1 MALTGLEMFA
11 IQGGASLLNGL
22 FSGFGQ
28 SQQNAAAQ
36 KQADAINKANMQN
49 WKYQNR
55 EMRRKFRYDTNSVK
69 IQRDNIE
76 QELAYNDETARKS
89 WNYQMQIRAFDIE
102 QRNRDFEQRKLTAG
116 QQLGFNGIAYN
127 FALQDAD
134 RWLQEQNIAMDFEEK
149 STMLDFRYNQLGE
162 ALKFQEADAARQQT
176 RAMAQIEQQ
185 KTYVSALKS
194 KGEAQARG
202 GMGVTAEKAA
212 TASIAEAALDM
223 SAIIQQVF
231 NADQNFGLTSSQITA
246 NLEQINDKFY
256 LDRAQIAASRVSAS
270 TQAIALKANAFMN
283 KFQADMNAITSIG
296 LPPSIP
302 PTPPAPEPLPRPTLQ
317 DPFKPRPLPKPVASV
332 PNLASPILA
341 GLSTAIP
348 GIAQAAVN
356 AYAPR
361 PTTNNNYITQL
372 QAGGNAAGQAIFG
385 GVQRSS

>member
-1 MALTGLEMFA
+1 MAIDPIFGPIVGSL
-11 IQGGASLLNGL
+11 IGGI

-36 KQADAINKANMQN
+36 RQADAINKANMQN
-49 WKYQNR
+49 WEYQNR
-55 EMRRKFRYDTNSVK
+55 EMRRKFRYDKKSVK

-76 QELAYNDETARKS
+76 QELAYNDETALKS
-89 WNYQMQIRAFDIE
+89 WNYQMQIRAFDIN
-102 QRNRDFEQRKLTAG
+102 QRNLEFEQRKLTAG

-176 RAMAQIEQQ
+176 RGLAQIEQQ

-202 GMGVTAEKAA
+202 GMGVTAEKVA

-231 NADQNFGLTSSQITA
+231 NADQNFGLTSSQITT

-256 LDRAQIAASRVSAS
+256 LDRAQIAASRVSAA
-270 TQAIALKANAFMN
+270 TQATALKANALMN

-302 PTPPAPEPLPRPTLQ
+302 PAPPKPEALPRPTLQ
-317 DPFKPRPLPKPVASV
+317 DPFKPRPLPKPVESV

-341 GLSTAIP
+341 GLNTAIP
-348 GIAQAAVN
+348 GIAQAAVS
-356 AYAPR
+356 AYKP
-361 PTTNNNYITQL
+361 PQNSNYINQL
-372 QAGGNAAGQAIFG
+372 QSAGAAAGQAIFS
-385 GVQRSS
+385 GVQR